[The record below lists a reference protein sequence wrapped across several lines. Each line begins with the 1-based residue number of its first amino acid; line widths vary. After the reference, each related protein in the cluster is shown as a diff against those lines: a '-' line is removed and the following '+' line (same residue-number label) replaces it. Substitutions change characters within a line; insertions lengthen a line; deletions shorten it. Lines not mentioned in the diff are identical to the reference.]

1 MSAYFGVGYMSPK
14 IPLTLSFAK
23 AANFLGVVGIVGS
36 LIFVGLELRQNQKL
50 AKTNAYQTR
59 LSEMQESQRNLALS
73 NDLAAIMV
81 KRKLKGADALT
92 KAELL
97 RARAWATGVQ
107 WRMESQYYQYR
118 QGFLDAVAINR
129 TLDDIVTQDLYEEWR
144 DLGLLERLYPEE
156 WKQMVQ
162 HRVEQAAKERASGDS
177 E

>member
-1 MSAYFGVGYMSPK
+1 MSAYIGVGYMSPK

-73 NDLAAIMV
+73 HVLAAIMV

-97 RARAWATGVQ
+97 RARAWAMGNGCAMANGESILPVQTGFF
-107 WRMESQYYQYR
+107 RCCR
-118 QGFLDAVAINR
+118 N
-129 TLDDIVTQDLYEEWR
+129 
-144 DLGLLERLYPEE
+144 
-156 WKQMVQ
+156 
-162 HRVEQAAKERASGDS
+162 
-177 E
+177 